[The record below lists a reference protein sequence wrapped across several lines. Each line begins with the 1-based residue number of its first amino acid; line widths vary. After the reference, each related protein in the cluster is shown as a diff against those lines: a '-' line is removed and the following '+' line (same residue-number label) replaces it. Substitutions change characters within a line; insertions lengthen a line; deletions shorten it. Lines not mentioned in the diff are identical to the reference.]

1 MSRFALALTL
11 AVALATLPTLAAAQ
25 TAPGAPRGT
34 PPSTPRGTPPYAT
47 ACANGLRLLTARDY
61 DGALGAFRQAV
72 QIAGSDPTAF
82 YYMGETHRVR
92 GNLVDAL
99 EMFRTAARLA
109 SAGSDAR
116 MQARSLQGVAETLER
131 TEGKR
136 NEART
141 AWTEYMR
148 YADQNQGVGFPDLA
162 RARIQALDAMRELD
176 ETYADV
182 RERIA
187 TRERENARTGGA
199 SGASNGDNSGARRH
213 K

>member
-1 MSRFALALTL
+1 MSRFTTALTL
-11 AVALATLPTLAAAQ
+11 ALALATLPNLAAAQ
-25 TAPGAPRGT
+25 AT
-34 PPSTPRGTPPYAT
+34 PPAAAAPDGTPPYAT
-47 ACANGLRLLTARDY
+47 ATSNGLRLLIARDF

-82 YYMGETHRVR
+82 YYMGETQRVR
-92 GNLVDAL
+92 GQLADAL

-109 SAGSDAR
+109 GAANDGI
-116 MQARSLQGVAETLER
+116 MQARSLQGVAETLEQ

-148 YADQNQGVGFPDLA
+148 FVDQNQGVGFPELA
-162 RARIQALDAMRELD
+162 RARIAALDAMRELD

-187 TRERENARTGGA
+187 TRVRENARTAGAAAGG
-199 SGASNGDNSGARRH
+199 NSGGSGR
-213 K
+213 

>member
-1 MSRFALALTL
+1 MSRIALALTL
-11 AVALATLPTLAAAQ
+11 AVALATLPELAAAQ
-25 TAPGAPRGT
+25 TAPTTAPA
-34 PPSTPRGTPPYAT
+34 TPRGTPPYAT
-47 ACANGLRLLTARDY
+47 ACANGLRLLTARDF

-82 YYMGETHRVR
+82 YYMGETQRVR

-199 SGASNGDNSGARRH
+199 SGASGGDSSGARRR

>member
-1 MSRFALALTL
+1 MSRIALALTL
-11 AVALATLPTLAAAQ
+11 AVALATLPELAAAQ
-25 TAPGAPRGT
+25 TAPTTAPA
-34 PPSTPRGTPPYAT
+34 TPRGTPPYAT
-47 ACANGLRLLTARDY
+47 ACANGLRLLMARDF

-82 YYMGETHRVR
+82 YYMGETQRVR

-116 MQARSLQGVAETLER
+116 MQARSLQGVAESLER

-148 YADQNQGVGFPDLA
+148 FADQNQGVGFPDLA

-199 SGASNGDNSGARRH
+199 SGASGGNSSGARRN